1 MKEEQDNEL
10 MVYNAMINSYN
21 VIVEDRFDNS
31 LMGTDDG
38 VFVHDVLQPVDKEV
52 LENMLEYFTEVEH
65 YEKCAKITAILDSW
79 TENKYRK
86 I

>member
-1 MKEEQDNEL
+1 MSREEDNEV

-21 VIVEDRFDNS
+21 VIVEERFDNA
-31 LMGTDDG
+31 LVGTDKG
-38 VFVHDVLQPVDKEV
+38 VYIHDVLQPVDKEV
-52 LENMLEYFTEVEH
+52 LENMLDFFTEIEH

-79 TENKYRK
+79 TENKHRK